1 LKIFISYRRDD
12 TRDLAGRVAD
22 RLRAHP
28 RLGDVF
34 FDVSS
39 IEAGT
44 SFIAEIRR
52 AMNRDPVCLVMIGA
66 AWRGPRP
73 DGSARLDDP
82 NDVVRSEVQ
91 EALAGGLRVI
101 PILAGGAAMPRP
113 ETLPE
118 KLRPLSELSA
128 VALRHDSFEQDMD
141 RLIDA
146 ILRRRREGP
155 VTRWLLEHTRLGAAA
170 YAIGGL
176 LSALLVLVALAVLHQ
191 IALGRSLEETLGGSG
206 PVWMVI
212 AATLAAGTL
221 VGFLRGRRP
230 L

>member
-1 LKIFISYRRDD
+1 MKIFISYRRDD

-34 FDVSS
+34 FDVNS

-44 SFIAEIRR
+44 SFISEIRR
-52 AMNRDPVCLVMIGA
+52 AMNRDPVCIVMIGG

-73 DGSARLDDP
+73 DGTARIDDAG
-82 NDVVRSEVQ
+82 DVVRSEVQ

-101 PILAGGAAMPRP
+101 PVLAGGAPMPRP

-118 KLRPLSELSA
+118 PLRPLSALSA
-128 VALRHDSFEQDMD
+128 VALRHESFEQDMD

-146 ILRRRREGP
+146 ILRRRRAG
-155 VTRWLLEHTRLGAAA
+155 LLARLRADHAGLAAA
-170 YAIGGL
+170 VYAAGGMIAGL
-176 LSALLVLVALAVLHQ
+176 LLLAAIAVLHGVL
-191 IALGRSLEETLGGSG
+191 LGRSLEQTLGGAG
-206 PVWMVI
+206 PVWMLIV
-212 AATLAAGTL
+212 AVLAGGWVL
-221 VGFLRGRRP
+221 GFLRGRRP